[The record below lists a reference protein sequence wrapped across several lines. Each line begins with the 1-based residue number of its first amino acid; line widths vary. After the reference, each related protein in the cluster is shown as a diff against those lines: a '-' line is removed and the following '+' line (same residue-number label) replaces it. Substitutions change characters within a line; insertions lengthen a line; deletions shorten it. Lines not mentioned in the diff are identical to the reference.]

1 MNLVE
6 LDDEDQEQPD
16 PVYDEYAEDEE
27 EIDIHPA
34 QGESLML
41 RRVMTT
47 TSQDDKEDWRRKSI
61 FRTRVKCEDKVCN
74 AIIDGGSTENYV
86 SKETVKKL
94 KLPIEKHPH
103 PYKIQWVKKGFEI
116 PVKFQCLVRFTMGND
131 VDDEALCHV
140 VQMDACHI
148 LLGRPWLFDH
158 DMQHSTKENTYS
170 FHRGGRKYTLHP

>member
-1 MNLVE
+1 
-6 LDDEDQEQPD
+6 
-16 PVYDEYAEDEE
+16 
-27 EIDIHPA
+27 
-34 QGESLML
+34 ML

-61 FRTRVKCEDKVCN
+61 FRTRVRCEDKVCN
-74 AIIDGGSTENYV
+74 AIIDGGSSENYV
-86 SKETVKKL
+86 SKETVEKL

-116 PVKFQCLVRFTMGND
+116 PVKFQCLVKFTMGND

-170 FHRGGRKYTLHP
+170 FHRGGRKYTLHPQKEVVTHKTDKLNGLLKAEELVSEVEN